1 AISKVNDATQDAN
14 KHDLEKT
21 NEAIA
26 EIANALKTANDTK
39 SETEANQS
47 KYQNE
52 FNSLVSKITTAEQKQ
67 TEILK
72 QKQDIE
78 NERKVADEEYET
90 LKQNVD
96 ANILLFDGNSDNL
109 DKVTEAISKLEKN
122 LENAKKLLNESK
134 KIKY

>member
-1 AISKVNDATQDAN
+1 ES
-14 KHDLEKT
+14 L
-21 NEAIA
+21 
-26 EIANALKTANDTK
+26 LKSVKQIKFDELF
-39 SETEANQS
+39 STEN
-47 KYQNE
+47 
-52 FNSLVSKITTAEQKQ
+52 
-67 TEILK
+67 LK

-109 DKVTEAISKLEKN
+109 DKVTKAISKLEKN

-134 KIKY
+134 KIKYSDLENKTSALITQIETKLIEARAK

>member
-1 AISKVNDATQDAN
+1 M
-14 KHDLEKT
+14 
-21 NEAIA
+21 
-26 EIANALKTANDTK
+26 
-39 SETEANQS
+39 
-47 KYQNE
+47 
-52 FNSLVSKITTAEQKQ
+52 VSKITDAEQKQ

-122 LENAKKLLNESK
+122 LENAKELLNESK
-134 KIKY
+134 KIKYSDLENKTSALITQIETKLIEARAKEQTLKNAQEAEKQ